1 MNYLKPYTVTDAMLS
16 STTVAEPASGEVAWV
31 SGAAYTAGD
40 EVIRTTTH
48 RRYIAS
54 QTHTGRTTAPELDAP
69 YWNDVGPTKRWTPFD
84 QYTSTAATDVTS
96 ISYVLTPGYFNA
108 LALYGLTG
116 ADLHIVLKDAPG
128 GAVLYE
134 HEGPLTEDPAG
145 WYEYLFVAPKVL
157 TQFNVS
163 GLPIRPSAELTVTVT
178 AATGQPVGIGMLVL
192 GDLVSLVGDLADFGG
207 TEYGATAEPVSY
219 SYIKTDDFGETTIVR
234 RSAATSMTAK
244 IVLPAKNADDAL
256 RLIQDVLDVPVAWIA
271 LPGNPKYKG
280 LNVFG
285 LGSARVAY
293 ENYSIARID
302 LTVKGMI

>member
-1 MNYLKPYTVTDAMLS
+1 MNYLKPYKITDAMLTS
-16 STTVAEPASGEVAWV
+16 ATVAEPASGESAWV
-31 SGAAYTAGD
+31 SGATYAGGQ
-40 EVIRTTTH
+40 EVIRAATH
-48 RRYIAS
+48 RKYIAKQGHS
-54 QTHTGRTTAPELDAP
+54 GVTTPPEVDP
-69 YWNDVGPTKRWTPFD
+69 VNWDDSGPTQRWAPFD
-84 QYTSTAATDVTS
+84 QYISTAATDVTS

-116 ADLHIVLKDAPG
+116 ADLHITLKDAPG

-145 WYEYLFVAPKVL
+145 WYEYLFVAPQVL

-163 GLPIRPSAELTVTVT
+163 SLPIRPTAELTVTVT

-192 GDLVSLVGDLADFGG
+192 GDLVNLVGDLADFGG

-219 SYIKTDDFGETTIVR
+219 SYIKTDDFGNTTIVR

-256 RLIQDVLDVPVAWIA
+256 LLIQDVLDVPVAWIA
-271 LPGNPKYKG
+271 LPNNPKYKG
-280 LNVFG
+280 LSVFG

-293 ENYSIARID
+293 ESYSIARID